1 MIVFWLVAAL
11 LTALAILPLLRALLR
26 PAPPPEGAAGFARG
40 VYAAQVAE
48 IDRDKARGILSEDQ
62 ARAARAEV
70 GRRLLNAAD
79 EAETAAKGTAPAK
92 AATRTALAVTL
103 LLPLAAMAIYIPL
116 GHPTLPSQPF
126 AERKP
131 EQRVP
136 TEVMAAVAKLEA
148 SLAKNPDDLGG
159 WGLLAQTY
167 TAMDR
172 IDEAAKAWRQVLR
185 LSPDDAS
192 VKGALAEALTMAAD
206 GVVGE
211 EAVRLFTDAVAGDP
225 MDARARYYLGVAR
238 QQAGDIRGAIDRWA
252 ALVGDSPA
260 DAPWLPTVRGSIAE
274 AAKSV
279 GLDPA
284 AVTPAPKPPTNPAP
298 KAPMAGGAA
307 GAGAGGGSAPA
318 LSPEQMQAMAGMS
331 ADQQQATIATMVDGL
346 ESRLKDNPGDADG
359 WLRLARAREVQG
371 NADAARDALRG
382 ATRADPKRLQAW
394 LDLSR
399 LTAPDDAQ
407 TTGSAEFIGAMARVL
422 DLAPDNPQALYYL
435 GQQAAN
441 EGKKDRAR
449 ELWGR
454 LMQQLPADAPQR
466 PEMQRRLDALK

>member
-1 MIVFWLVAAL
+1 MILFWLVAAL

-48 IDRDKARGILSEDQ
+48 IDRDKVRGILSEDQ

-79 EAETAAKGTAPAK
+79 EAEKAAKGAAPAK

-103 LLPLAAMAIYIPL
+103 LLPLAAMAIYLPL
-116 GHPTLPSQPF
+116 GRPTLPSQPF
-126 AERKP
+126 AERQP
-131 EQRVP
+131 EESVP
-136 TEVMAAVAKLEA
+136 AEVLAAVVKLEKA
-148 SLAKNPDDLGG
+148 LTQNPDDLGG
-159 WGLLAQTY
+159 WGLLAQSY
-167 TAMDR
+167 SAMGR
-172 IDEAAKAWRQVLR
+172 IDDAAKAWRQVLR

-192 VKGALAEALTMAAD
+192 VKAALAEALTMAAD

-211 EAVRLFTDAVAGDP
+211 EAVRLFTDAVAADP

-284 AVTPAPKPPTNPAP
+284 TVTPTPKPPANPAP
-298 KAPMAGGAA
+298 KTPPMAGGS
-307 GAGAGGGSAPA
+307 GGGAAPA

-331 ADQQQATIATMVDGL
+331 AEQQQATIATMVDGL
-346 ESRLKDNPGDADG
+346 EAKLKDNPGDADG

-371 NADAARDALRG
+371 NADAAREALRG
-382 ATRADPKRLQAW
+382 ATRADPNRLQAW
-394 LDLSR
+394 LELSR
-399 LTAPDDAQ
+399 LTAPEDDQ

-454 LMQQLPADAPQR
+454 LMKQLPADAPQR

>member
-1 MIVFWLVAAL
+1 MILFWLVAAL

-48 IDRDKARGILSEDQ
+48 IDRDKARDILSEDQ

-79 EAETAAKGTAPAK
+79 EAEKAAKGAAPAK

-103 LLPLAAMAIYIPL
+103 LLPLAAMAIYLPL
-116 GHPTLPSQPF
+116 GRPTLPSQPF
-126 AERKP
+126 AERQP
-131 EQRVP
+131 EESVP
-136 TEVMAAVAKLEA
+136 AEVLAAVVKLEKA
-148 SLAKNPDDLGG
+148 LTQNPDDLGG
-159 WGLLAQTY
+159 WGLLAQSY
-167 TAMDR
+167 SAMGR
-172 IDEAAKAWRQVLR
+172 IDDAAKAWRQVLR

-192 VKGALAEALTMAAD
+192 VKAALAEALTMAAD

-211 EAVRLFTDAVAGDP
+211 EAVRLFTDAVAADP

-284 AVTPAPKPPTNPAP
+284 AVTPTPKPPANPAP
-298 KAPMAGGAA
+298 KTPPMAGGS
-307 GAGAGGGSAPA
+307 GGGAAPA
-318 LSPEQMQAMAGMS
+318 LSPEQMQAMAGMN
-331 ADQQQATIATMVDGL
+331 AEQQQATIATMVDGL
-346 ESRLKDNPGDADG
+346 EAKLKDNPGDADG

-371 NADAARDALRG
+371 NADAAREALRG
-382 ATRADPKRLQAW
+382 ATRADPNRLQAW
-394 LDLSR
+394 LELSR
-399 LTAPDDAQ
+399 LTAPEDDQ

-454 LMQQLPADAPQR
+454 LMKQLPADAPQR

>member
-48 IDRDKARGILSEDQ
+48 IDRDKARGILTGDQ

-70 GRRLLNAAD
+70 GRRLLNAAA
-79 EAETAAKGTAPAK
+79 EAEKAAAGTAPAK

-103 LLPLAAMAIYIPL
+103 LLPLAAMAIYLPL
-116 GHPTLPSQPF
+116 GQPTLRSQPF
-126 AERKP
+126 AERQP
-131 EQRVP
+131 EESVP
-136 TEVMAAVAKLEA
+136 PEVLAAVAKLEKA
-148 SLAKNPDDLGG
+148 LTQNPDDLGG
-159 WGLLAQTY
+159 WGLLAQSY
-167 TAMDR
+167 SAMGR
-172 IDEAAKAWRQVLR
+172 IDDAAMAWRQVLR

-192 VKGALAEALTMAAD
+192 VKAALAEALTMAAD

-211 EAVRLFTDAVAGDP
+211 EAVRLFTDAVAADP

-260 DAPWLPTVRGSIAE
+260 DAPWLPTVRSSIAD

-284 AVTPAPKPPTNPAP
+284 AVTPAPKPPANPTP
-298 KAPMAGGAA
+298 KAPPMAGGGGG
-307 GAGAGGGSAPA
+307 GAGAPA

-331 ADQQQATIATMVDGL
+331 AEQQQATIATMVDGL

-359 WLRLARAREVQG
+359 WMRLARAREVQG
-371 NADAARDALRG
+371 NPDAARDALRG
-382 ATRADPKRLQAW
+382 ATRADPNRLQAW
-394 LDLSR
+394 LELSR

>member
-26 PAPPPEGAAGFARG
+26 PVPPPEGAAGFARG

-48 IDRDKARGILSEDQ
+48 IDRDKARGILTDDQ

-70 GRRLLNAAD
+70 GRRLLNAAE
-79 EAETAAKGTAPAK
+79 EAEKAAKGTAPAK

-116 GHPTLPSQPF
+116 GRPSLPSQPF

-136 TEVMAAVAKLEA
+136 AEVLTAVAKLEA
-148 SLAKNPDDLGG
+148 ALTKNPDDLGG

-167 TAMDR
+167 AAMDR
-172 IDEAAKAWRQVLR
+172 IDDAAKAWRQVLR

-192 VKGALAEALTMAAD
+192 VKAALAEALTIAAD

-211 EAVRLFTDAVAGDP
+211 EAVRLFTDAVAADP

-284 AVTPAPKPPTNPAP
+284 AVTPAPKPPANPAP
-298 KAPMAGGAA
+298 QAPPM
-307 GAGAGGGSAPA
+307 AGAGGAGAAAPA
-318 LSPEQMQAMAGMS
+318 LSSDQMQAMAGMS
-331 ADQQQATIATMVDGL
+331 AEQQQATIATMVNGL
-346 ESRLKDNPGDADG
+346 EAKLKDNPGDVDG
-359 WLRLARAREVQG
+359 WMRLARAREVQG
-371 NADAARDALRG
+371 NNDAARDALRG
-382 ATRADPKRLQAW
+382 ATRADPNRLQAW
-394 LDLSR
+394 LELSR
-399 LTAPDDAQ
+399 LTAPDDAE

-454 LMQQLPADAPQR
+454 LMKQLPADAPQR